1 MSAQD
6 RGRSGQTELD
16 LALPFATATATATEP
31 VRLALAGLA
40 RVTEPGQAT
49 VHRAVTAHGP
59 VAVWEALRAG
69 RAGCG
74 LSAALAAAA
83 GARAEGFSPAE
94 DLRRAEACGAR
105 LIGPGDPEWPTE
117 RLTWQPVDKLE
128 VPPLWLYVR
137 GAHALAEVVQRS
149 VAVVGARAATAYGVH
164 VAKELA
170 CALTDRGWAVV
181 SGGAYGI
188 DIAAHKGALLSG
200 RTPTVAVL
208 ACGVDVAYPS
218 GNDRDLALIAAQ
230 GLVVSEL
237 PPGSRPTR
245 RHFLVRN
252 RLIAALS
259 VGTVVVEAAAR
270 SGSLATVAR
279 AASLDRQ
286 VMAVPGAITSAMSAG
301 CHEQIRNGAV
311 CVTSVGQV
319 LEQVGRLGVD
329 LDEPVRGPVSVRDGL
344 SETVNR
350 VLDALPVRTAIGVLE
365 IARTAAVTPLVVQQV
380 LPPLLAHGLV
390 ERTDDGWRLTPLGS
404 GRPVRRRGP
413 AA

>member
-1 MSAQD
+1 VSAAGGD
-6 RGRSGQTELD
+6 AAAQTELD
-16 LALPFATATATATEP
+16 LAIPSTSTQR

-49 VHRAVTAHGP
+49 VHRAVAAHGP
-59 VAVWEALRAG
+59 VAVWETLRVG

-74 LSAALAAAA
+74 LSRTLAAAA
-83 GARAEGFSPAE
+83 GARAQGFSPAE
-94 DLRRAEACGAR
+94 DLRRAAACGAR
-105 LIGPGDPEWPTE
+105 LICPGDREWPTQ
-117 RLTWQPVDKLE
+117 RLTWEPEEKLE
-128 VPPLWLYVR
+128 VSPLWLYVR
-137 GAHALAEVVQRS
+137 GSHSLAGVVERS
-149 VAVVGARAATAYGVH
+149 VAVVGARAATPYGTH

-170 CALTDRGWAVV
+170 LALTDRGWAVV

-200 RTPTVAVL
+200 QTPTVAVL

-218 GNDRDLALIAAQ
+218 GNDRDLARIAVE

-279 AASLDRQ
+279 AAALHRQ
-286 VMAVPGAITSAMSAG
+286 VMAVPGPVTSTMSAG
-301 CHEQIRNGAV
+301 CHEQIRGGAI
-311 CVTSVGQV
+311 CVSSVGQV
-319 LEQVGRLGVD
+319 LEQVGCLGTD

-350 VLDALPVRTAIGVLE
+350 VLDALPVRSAIGILE
-365 IARTAAVTPLVVQQV
+365 IARTAGVTPLVVQQV

-404 GRPVRRRGP
+404 GRPAPRPGS